1 MPFFDDD
8 GNEINPDVFPKPALC
23 LSCRK
28 NEDPAEDILCSLTRI
43 DQIGESE
50 FKCFAY
56 EQIRTNL
63 QKTS

>member
-8 GNEINPDVFPKPALC
+8 GNEINPDLFPKPTLC

-28 NEDPAEDILCSLTRI
+28 NEDPTEDILCSLTRI
-43 DQIGESE
+43 DQIDESE

-56 EQIRTNL
+56 EQIENTE
-63 QKTS
+63 QKNS